1 MQQHV
6 FRDGSEAWETIGLA
20 HCRLYMYCRNLSDFQ
35 LSRLLIRVNAREV
48 SKTLNISGCRNIYG
62 FGLTSLRGSRVLEKT
77 LMLNLPAQSVT
88 AWGGGGGAP
97 PFFPSYAA

>member
-20 HCRLYMYCRNLSDFQ
+20 HCRPYCRNLSKFQ
-35 LSRLLIRVNAREV
+35 LSRLLIQVNACEV

-77 LMLNLPAQSVT
+77 LILNLPAQSVT
-88 AWGGGGGAP
+88 A
-97 PFFPSYAA
+97 